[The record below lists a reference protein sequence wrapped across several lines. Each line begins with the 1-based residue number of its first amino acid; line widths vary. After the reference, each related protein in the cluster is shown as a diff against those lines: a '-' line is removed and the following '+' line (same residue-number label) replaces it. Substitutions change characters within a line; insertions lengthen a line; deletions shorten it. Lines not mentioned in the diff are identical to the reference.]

1 MVVLLGSCFTVALYG
16 CPARQLFQQ
25 WRCMVVMLDSCFTVA
40 LYGCLA
46 RQLFHSGAVWLSC

>member
-16 CPARQLFQQ
+16 CPARTVVSQ

-40 LYGCLA
+40 LYGCA
-46 RQLFHSGAVWLSC
+46 RQLFSGAVWLC

>member
-1 MVVLLGSCFTVALYG
+1 MVVLGSCLVALYG
-16 CPARQLFQQ
+16 CARHVTQ
-25 WRCMVVMLDSCFTVA
+25 RCMVVMLGSCFTVA